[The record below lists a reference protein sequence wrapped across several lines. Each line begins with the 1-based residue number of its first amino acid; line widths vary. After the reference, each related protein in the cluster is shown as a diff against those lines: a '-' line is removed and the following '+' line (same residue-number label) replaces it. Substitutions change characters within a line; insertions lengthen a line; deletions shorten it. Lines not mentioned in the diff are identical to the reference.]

1 MNMIGIAK
9 YYIKQ
14 GFNVIPINPATKKPT
29 CKWKAYQ
36 SNMLND
42 SQIYSLF
49 ISAKGIAIV
58 TGKLS
63 GVFVIDVD
71 SPDNAIDNYISD
83 SLETP
88 TVSTPSHLHHLYF
101 QYPANQEV
109 RNNQEIQVIK
119 GCDVRGEG
127 GYAIV
132 PPTPGYTFLTSFRDC
147 KVAEAP
153 DKLLQ
158 VLNKSVTERYKGVTG
173 SDRKQPNVTERDK
186 NKVSTDVHECPQVSI
201 NLEKG
206 HRDSTL
212 YHMAAIL
219 KRGGASRSEALQV
232 IEILAKNCK
241 PPFPH
246 QEVEEKIKSVYDSG
260 LPRENSL
267 SQEISEW
274 ISITK
279 GDFSITEC
287 DKDLLIS
294 TKRDKINRR
303 QIFHRLVESGEIER
317 VGNKNGIFRRIEKD
331 ENIVDW
337 KNADISKTISV
348 AMPFDIDDYV
358 KLYPKNIVMIAG
370 SSNAGKG
377 HPIGTPILTPT
388 GWKNIEDLKI
398 NDKVFTRSG
407 LETKITGIYPRGLQ
421 QCFEFVF
428 NDRTSI
434 ITDWEHIWQVMSDYH
449 RNKKTTG
456 RGNINYNYNKWT
468 NMETYKILGKY
479 GMGKTKTNLIIP
491 MNEPINYKSKNVIL
505 DPYILG
511 VLLGDGCLCKGTIHF
526 SSADQEIVDYIAQ
539 RFCVKKLKS
548 KRIKSYDYSI
558 KKMIPII
565 EKLKLRDKKSFDK
578 FIPNDYLFN
587 SIKVRLQLLRGLM
600 DTDGDICKAGRNAS
614 FTTISPV
621 LAKQVAFL
629 VRSLG
634 GKVVETSRHTYY
646 RLNGEKKRGRLSYR
660 LHINMKTYNPFLLTR
675 KAVRYKP
682 NKKINNKKIVE
693 INNVGIKETICIS
706 VADKSGLYIAKDFIV
721 THNTAFLFNIAR
733 YNMHKHKI
741 VYFTSEMGAEEVKIR
756 LSGFDCNYEDWNFP
770 IIDRSSNFADVIRP
784 DCINIIDF
792 LEITDNFYAIGGEIK
807 KIFDKLGSGLAFI
820 ALQKKKGCELGR
832 GAEFSMEKSRLYLSI
847 DSGELK
853 IVKAKNWAK
862 PEYNPNGMKFK
873 FKLVNG
879 CKFIKN

>member
-158 VLNKSVTERYKGVTG
+158 VLNKNVTERYKGVTG

-370 SSNAGKG
+370 SSNAGK
-377 HPIGTPILTPT
+377 
-388 GWKNIEDLKI
+388 
-398 NDKVFTRSG
+398 
-407 LETKITGIYPRGLQ
+407 
-421 QCFEFVF
+421 
-428 NDRTSI
+428 
-434 ITDWEHIWQVMSDYH
+434 
-449 RNKKTTG
+449 
-456 RGNINYNYNKWT
+456 
-468 NMETYKILGKY
+468 
-479 GMGKTKTNLIIP
+479 
-491 MNEPINYKSKNVIL
+491 
-505 DPYILG
+505 
-511 VLLGDGCLCKGTIHF
+511 
-526 SSADQEIVDYIAQ
+526 
-539 RFCVKKLKS
+539 
-548 KRIKSYDYSI
+548 
-558 KKMIPII
+558 
-565 EKLKLRDKKSFDK
+565 
-578 FIPNDYLFN
+578 
-587 SIKVRLQLLRGLM
+587 
-600 DTDGDICKAGRNAS
+600 
-614 FTTISPV
+614 
-621 LAKQVAFL
+621 
-629 VRSLG
+629 
-634 GKVVETSRHTYY
+634 
-646 RLNGEKKRGRLSYR
+646 
-660 LHINMKTYNPFLLTR
+660 
-675 KAVRYKP
+675 
-682 NKKINNKKIVE
+682 
-693 INNVGIKETICIS
+693 
-706 VADKSGLYIAKDFIV
+706 
-721 THNTAFLFNIAR
+721 TAFLFNIAR